1 MAGSEPRK
9 DPTSITMDNVTDID
23 LARAGAAERE
33 TDSTSPAAAY
43 QDDFEQLIVEHQS
56 GLIRY
61 AYRMVKNRELAQD
74 MVQEAFVRYIKNPPR
89 YGLPKQRASWLFRVT
104 HNLCIDYMKRETK
117 RRDIYEKVEQPT
129 EVPQPGEDLVARES
143 WGEMERF
150 VGELSENQQTVIYLF
165 FQQGKSYKEIEAITD
180 LSLSNVGMLLHR
192 GLKKIKKRMEEEGY
206 QPA

>member
-1 MAGSEPRK
+1 MAQSEPRN
-9 DPTSITMDNVTDID
+9 DSNTISMEHLTDID
-23 LARAGAAERE
+23 LARAGITELE
-33 TDSTSPAAAY
+33 TDSANPAAAY
-43 QDDFEQLIVEHQS
+43 QDDFEQLIEEQQS

-117 RRDIYEKVEQPT
+117 RKDIYEKVEKPT
-129 EVPQPGEDLVARES
+129 EVPQPGEELVAREN
-143 WGEMERF
+143 WGQMERF
-150 VGELSENQQTVIYLF
+150 VEQLSENQQTVIYLF

-192 GLKKIKKRMEEEGY
+192 GLKKIKKLMEKEGY
-206 QPA
+206 QPS